1 MAYPRL
7 GDLLV
12 SSGVISQEQLG
23 QALARQEGDKKAAG
37 RGAHR

>member
-1 MAYPRL
+1 MAHPQL

-23 QALARQEGDKKAAG
+23 QALARLIPL
-37 RGAHR
+37 R

>member
-23 QALARQEGDKKAAG
+23 QALARLIPL
-37 RGAHR
+37 R